1 MAITWDLE
9 TDESITL
16 DELIVFLDA
25 QGGRVLAD
33 DLDAAAMMLRRLYNN
48 RTFLSEMLLKQLA
61 NPVAFNAMNPYTPQV
76 FMLHRTEHYFI
87 RAAIWTPPAGRTGEE
102 IFFYEDPHDHNFG
115 LLTLGYEGPG
125 YETVLFE
132 YDHDQVAGDVGEVL
146 DVRFLERTRLSR
158 GRVMFYRD
166 SKDIHV
172 QFPSEDFSVSINVV
186 VPKMQMKRQ
195 YSFDM
200 VLSPETTCAVIREN
214 LMFHTPT
221 VISRL
226 AHDMGLPDVPATLRH
241 FVASTGDSSA
251 QRIAD
256 EFIRELEAKALHTAG
271 G

>member
-9 TDESITL
+9 TDASISL
-16 DELIVFLDA
+16 DELINFLDA

-33 DLDAAAMMLRRLYNN
+33 DIDAAAMMLRRLYNN
-48 RTFLSEMLLKQLA
+48 RTFLSETLLNQLA
-61 NPVAFNAMNPYTPQV
+61 NPAAFNTMNPYTPQV

-102 IFFYEDPHDHNFG
+102 IFFYEDPHDHNFE

-132 YDHDQVAGDVGEVL
+132 YDHDQVVGDVGEVVN
-146 DVRFLERTRLSR
+146 VRFLERTRLSR
-158 GRVMFYRD
+158 GRVMLYRD

-172 QFPSEDFSVSINVV
+172 QFPSDDFSISINVV
-186 VPKMQMKRQ
+186 VPKMQMNRQ

-200 VLSPETTCAVIREN
+200 DLSPETTRAIIREN

-226 AHDMGLPDVPATLRH
+226 AHDMGVQDVPATLRD
-241 FVASTGDSSA
+241 FVASTGDLNA

-256 EFIRELEAKALHTAG
+256 EFIRELEAKVLDTA
-271 G
+271 

>member
-1 MAITWDLE
+1 MAFSWDID

-16 DELIVFLDA
+16 DDLIAFLDA
-25 QGGRVLAD
+25 QGSSVLAE
-33 DLDAAAMMLRRLYNN
+33 DLDGSALMLRKLYNN
-48 RTFLSEMLLKQLA
+48 RTFLPETLLRQIA
-61 NPVAFNAMNPYTPQV
+61 NPAAFKAMNPYTPQV

-87 RAAIWTPPAGRTGEE
+87 RAAIWIPPIGMKGEE
-102 IFFYEDPHDHNFG
+102 IFFYEDPHDHNFS

-132 YDHDQVAGDVGEVL
+132 YDHENVMGQVGEVV

-172 QFPSEDFSVSINVV
+172 QFPSEDFSISINIIA
-186 VPKMQMKRQ
+186 PNMKMNRQ

-200 VLSPETTCAVIREN
+200 DLSADNTHAVIREN

-221 VISRL
+221 MIGRL
-226 AHDMGLPDVPATLRH
+226 AHDMGVPGVSVKLQAY
-241 FVASTGDSSA
+241 VAANGDPNA
-251 QRIAD
+251 QRIAS
-256 EFIRELEAKALHTAG
+256 ELISELEVESLDGA
-271 G
+271 

>member
-9 TDESITL
+9 TDASISL
-16 DELIVFLDA
+16 GELIVFLDA
-25 QGGRVLAD
+25 QGGRVLTD
-33 DLDAAAMMLRRLYNN
+33 DLDSAAMMLRRLYNN
-48 RTFLSEMLLKQLA
+48 RTFLSETLLQQLA
-61 NPVAFNAMNPYTPQV
+61 NPAAFKAMNPYTPQV

-87 RAAIWTPPAGRTGEE
+87 RAAVWTPPEGRTGEE
-102 IFFYEDPHDHNFG
+102 IFFYEDPHDHNFE

-125 YETVLFE
+125 YETVLYE
-132 YDHDQVAGDVGEVL
+132 YDHDQVVGDVGEIV

-172 QFPSEDFSVSINVV
+172 QFPSDDFSISINVV
-186 VPKMQMKRQ
+186 VPKMQMNRQ

-200 VLSPETTCAVIREN
+200 DLSPETTRAVIREN

-226 AHDMGLPDVPATLRH
+226 AYDMGVPDVAAKLQD
-241 FVASTGDSSA
+241 FVASTGDLNA

-256 EFIRELEAKALHTAG
+256 EFIRELQVRPLDTA
-271 G
+271 